1 MSIQSRLAD
10 KDDRPAPDFGLAQ
23 VNIVLLL
30 VLFFLVVGTI
40 VETSEQAVRL
50 PETTDLPL
58 ERLPRP
64 LLLIDGGETWQ
75 LDGEALT
82 PIEVVARL
90 IDNPDGVRRVHLLM
104 AQDLPADVMFGVLR
118 RLEDTGLGVALVTI
132 KTDATAGTEP

>member
-1 MSIQSRLAD
+1 MALHGRLD
-10 KDDRPAPDFGLAQ
+10 SHDDRPPPDFGLAQ

-50 PETTDLPL
+50 PETTELPL

-64 LLLIDGGETWQ
+64 LLLIDGGERWQ
-75 LDGEALT
+75 LDGEALA
-82 PIEVVARL
+82 PLDAVARL
-90 IDNPDGVRRVHLLM
+90 IENPDGVSRVHLLV
-104 AQDLPADVMFGVLR
+104 AQDLPADTLFEALR

-132 KTDATAGTEP
+132 KTEAQP

>member
-1 MSIQSRLAD
+1 MSLHSRLQD
-10 KDDRPAPDFGLAQ
+10 QDNRKPPDFGLAQ

-40 VETSEQAVRL
+40 VETSEQAVKL

-64 LLLIDGGETWQ
+64 LLLIDGSDTWQ
-75 LDGEALT
+75 LDGEAMT
-82 PIEVVARL
+82 PIETVTYL
-90 IDNPDGVRRVHLLM
+90 IENPESLRQVNLLM
-104 AQDLPADVMFGVLR
+104 AQDLPADALFDVLR

-132 KTDATAGTEP
+132 KQEALQ

>member
-1 MSIQSRLAD
+1 MSLHSRLQD
-10 KDDRPAPDFGLAQ
+10 QDNRKPPDFGLAQ

-40 VETSEQAVRL
+40 VETSEQAVKL

-64 LLLIDGGETWQ
+64 LLLIDGSDTWR
-75 LDGEALT
+75 LDGEAMT
-82 PIEVVARL
+82 PIETVTYL
-90 IDNPDGVRRVHLLM
+90 IENPENLRQVNLLV
-104 AQDLPADVMFGVLR
+104 AQDLPADALFDVLR

-132 KTDATAGTEP
+132 KQEALQ

>member
-1 MSIQSRLAD
+1 MSLHSRLQD
-10 KDDRPAPDFGLAQ
+10 QDNRKPPDFGLAQ

-40 VETSEQAVRL
+40 VETSEQAVKL

-64 LLLIDGGETWQ
+64 LLLIDGSDTWR
-75 LDGEALT
+75 LDGEAMT
-82 PIEVVARL
+82 PIETVTYL
-90 IDNPDGVRRVHLLM
+90 IENPENLRQVNLLV
-104 AQDLPADVMFGVLR
+104 AQDLPADALIDVLR

-132 KTDATAGTEP
+132 KQEALQ

>member
-1 MSIQSRLAD
+1 MSLHSRLQD
-10 KDDRPAPDFGLAQ
+10 QDNRKPPDFGLAQ

-40 VETSEQAVRL
+40 VETSEQAVKL

-64 LLLIDGGETWQ
+64 LLLIDGSDTWQ
-75 LDGEALT
+75 LDGEAMT
-82 PIEVVARL
+82 PIETVTYL
-90 IDNPDGVRRVHLLM
+90 IENPENLRQINLLV
-104 AQDLPADVMFGVLR
+104 AQDLPADALFDVLR

-132 KTDATAGTEP
+132 KQEALQ

>member
-1 MSIQSRLAD
+1 MSLHSRLQD
-10 KDDRPAPDFGLAQ
+10 QDNRKPPDFGLAQ

-40 VETSEQAVRL
+40 VETSEQAVKL

-64 LLLIDGGETWQ
+64 LLLVDGSDTWQ
-75 LDGEALT
+75 LDGEAMT
-82 PIEVVARL
+82 PIETVTYL
-90 IDNPDGVRRVHLLM
+90 IENPENLRQVNLLV
-104 AQDLPADVMFGVLR
+104 AQDLPADALFDVLR

-132 KTDATAGTEP
+132 KQEALQ

>member
-1 MSIQSRLAD
+1 MSLHSRLQYQD
-10 KDDRPAPDFGLAQ
+10 NRKPPDFGLAQ

-40 VETSEQAVRL
+40 VETSEQAVKL

-64 LLLIDGGETWQ
+64 LLLIDGSDTWQ
-75 LDGEALT
+75 LDGEAMT
-82 PIEVVARL
+82 PIETVTYL
-90 IDNPDGVRRVHLLM
+90 IENPENLQQVNLLV
-104 AQDLPADVMFGVLR
+104 AQDLPADALFDVLR

-132 KTDATAGTEP
+132 KQEALQ

>member
-1 MSIQSRLAD
+1 MSLRGRL
-10 KDDRPAPDFGLAQ
+10 DDPDARTAPDFGLAQ

-50 PETTDLPL
+50 PETVDLPL

-64 LLLIDGGETWQ
+64 LLLIDGGDTWQ
-75 LDGEALT
+75 LDGEGLAPLDA
-82 PIEVVARL
+82 VARL
-90 IDNPDGVRRVHLLM
+90 IENPDGVTRVHLLA
-104 AQDLPADVMFGVLR
+104 AQDLPADVLFAALR

-132 KTDATAGTEP
+132 KTETRP

>member
-1 MSIQSRLAD
+1 MSLHSRLQD
-10 KDDRPAPDFGLAQ
+10 QDNRKPPDFGLAQ

-40 VETSEQAVRL
+40 VETSEQAVKL

-64 LLLIDGGETWQ
+64 LLLIDGSDTWQ
-75 LDGEALT
+75 LDGEAMT
-82 PIEVVARL
+82 PIETVTYL
-90 IDNPDGVRRVHLLM
+90 IENPENLQQVNLLV
-104 AQDLPADVMFGVLR
+104 AQDLPADALFDVLR

-132 KTDATAGTEP
+132 KQEALQ

>member
-1 MSIQSRLAD
+1 MSLHSRLQAQD
-10 KDDRPAPDFGLAQ
+10 NRKLPDFALAQ

-40 VETSEQAVRL
+40 VETSEQAVKL

-64 LLLIDGGETWQ
+64 LLLIDGSDTWQ
-75 LDGEALT
+75 LDGEAMT
-82 PIEVVARL
+82 PIETVTYL
-90 IDNPDGVRRVHLLM
+90 IENPENPRQVNLLV
-104 AQDLPADVMFGVLR
+104 AQDLPADALFDVLR

-132 KTDATAGTEP
+132 KQEALQ

>member
-1 MSIQSRLAD
+1 MSLHSRLQAQD
-10 KDDRPAPDFGLAQ
+10 NRKLPDFALAQ

-40 VETSEQAVRL
+40 VETSEQAVKL

-64 LLLIDGGETWQ
+64 LLLIDGSDTWQ
-75 LDGEALT
+75 LDGEAMT
-82 PIEVVARL
+82 PIETVTYL
-90 IDNPDGVRRVHLLM
+90 IENPENLRQVNLLV
-104 AQDLPADVMFGVLR
+104 AQDLPADALFDVLR

-132 KTDATAGTEP
+132 KQEALQ

>member
-1 MSIQSRLAD
+1 MSLHSRLQAQD
-10 KDDRPAPDFGLAQ
+10 NRKLPDFALAQ

-40 VETSEQAVRL
+40 VETSEQAVKL

-64 LLLIDGGETWQ
+64 LLLIDGSDTWQ
-75 LDGEALT
+75 LDGEAMT
-82 PIEVVARL
+82 PIETVTYL
-90 IDNPDGVRRVHLLM
+90 IENPENLRQVNLLV
-104 AQDLPADVMFGVLR
+104 AQDFPADALFDVLR

-132 KTDATAGTEP
+132 KQEALQ

>member
-1 MSIQSRLAD
+1 MSLRGRLD
-10 KDDRPAPDFGLAQ
+10 PEDTRTPPDFGLAQ

-50 PETTDLPL
+50 PETTELPL

-75 LDGEALT
+75 LDGEALS
-82 PIEVVARL
+82 PLDVVALL
-90 IDNPDGVRRVHLLM
+90 IENPDNITRVHLLVE
-104 AQDLPADVMFGVLR
+104 QDLPADTLFDALR

-132 KTDATAGTEP
+132 KTDALP

>member
-1 MSIQSRLAD
+1 MSLHSRLQD
-10 KDDRPAPDFGLAQ
+10 QDNRKPPDFGLAQ

-40 VETSEQAVRL
+40 VETSEQAVKL

-64 LLLIDGGETWQ
+64 LLLIDGSDTWQ
-75 LDGEALT
+75 LDGEAMT
-82 PIEVVARL
+82 PIETVTYL
-90 IDNPDGVRRVHLLM
+90 IENPENLRQVNLLV
-104 AQDLPADVMFGVLR
+104 AQDLPADALFDVLR

-132 KTDATAGTEP
+132 KQEALQ

>member
-1 MSIQSRLAD
+1 MSLHSRLQAQD
-10 KDDRPAPDFGLAQ
+10 NRKLPDFALAQ

-40 VETSEQAVRL
+40 VETSEQAVKL

-64 LLLIDGGETWQ
+64 LLLIDGSDTWQ
-75 LDGEALT
+75 LDGEPMT
-82 PIEVVARL
+82 PIETVTYL
-90 IDNPDGVRRVHLLM
+90 IENPENLRQVNLLV
-104 AQDLPADVMFGVLR
+104 AQDLPADALFDVLR

-132 KTDATAGTEP
+132 KQEALQ

>member
-1 MSIQSRLAD
+1 MSLYSRLQD
-10 KDDRPAPDFGLAQ
+10 KDNRKPPDFGLAQ

-40 VETSEQAVRL
+40 VETSEQAVKL

-64 LLLIDGGETWQ
+64 LLLIDGSDTWQ
-75 LDGEALT
+75 LDGEAMT
-82 PIEVVARL
+82 PIETVTYL
-90 IDNPDGVRRVHLLM
+90 IENPENLRQVNLLV
-104 AQDLPADVMFGVLR
+104 AQDLPADALFDVLR

-132 KTDATAGTEP
+132 KQEALQ

>member
-1 MSIQSRLAD
+1 MALHGRLD
-10 KDDRPAPDFGLAQ
+10 NHDDRPPPDFGLAQ

-50 PETTDLPL
+50 PETTELPL

-64 LLLIDGGETWQ
+64 LLLIDGGERWQ
-75 LDGEALT
+75 LDGEALA
-82 PIEVVARL
+82 PLDVVARL
-90 IDNPDGVRRVHLLM
+90 IENPDGVTRVHLLV
-104 AQDLPADVMFGVLR
+104 AQDLPADALFEALR

-132 KTDATAGTEP
+132 KTEALP